1 MSTAAEVADFGETDQ
16 LSATESAV
24 HDDAGNGDVADV
36 SADANGNR
44 NPVRH
49 RVLKTVCL
57 YVSFVTMVR
66 ASAGTFLQAY
76 YETCNCWLAYLAET
90 QAGVIVTS
98 ESSSGALCIEVGR
111 LESQTSN
118 DLVQFQ

>member
-24 HDDAGNGDVADV
+24 HDDAGNGDVADE

-49 RVLKTVCL
+49 PVLKTVCL

-66 ASAGTFLQAY
+66 PLERFFRHIMRHVTAG
-76 YETCNCWLAYLAET
+76 WLIWLRPR
-90 QAGVIVTS
+90 QG
-98 ESSSGALCIEVGR
+98 
-111 LESQTSN
+111 
-118 DLVQFQ
+118 